1 MRVRQAVHAQ
11 IKRYLDLLPIM
22 QSLTWPYSELTTI
35 DTALPLS

>member
-11 IKRYLDLLPIM
+11 IKRYMNLLPTV